1 MSNTQHKID
10 KARPPRV
17 QISYDVEI
25 GGAETQKELPL
36 VVGVVGDFSPDETE
50 FRERRFVNIDKDNF
64 NEVMHGMNPNIE
76 ILVDNELVNNGDS
89 GDKLAVTLNF
99 SAMDDFSPDS
109 VAMQV
114 EPLKK
119 LLELREE
126 LSELRNRTASNDR
139 LKEQLAELLENRRAS
154 VAAPVTTASE
164 DTE

>member
-1 MSNTQHKID
+1 
-10 KARPPRV
+10 
-17 QISYDVEI
+17 
-25 GGAETQKELPL
+25 
-36 VVGVVGDFSPDETE
+36 
-50 FRERRFVNIDKDNF
+50 
-64 NEVMHGMNPNIE
+64 
-76 ILVDNELVNNGDS
+76 
-89 GDKLAVTLNF
+89 
-99 SAMDDFSPDS
+99 
-109 VAMQV
+109 MQV